1 MTTRKCL
8 YLGFSD
14 SDLIGVE
21 DRIAKEDSKLAD
33 TINLLYITAA
43 TGLFFRGS
51 KIESRM
57 LKFCQSHATP
67 LSGMAKCELAKFK
80 QPAVTF
86 CLIKIVRPRQC
97 GECHQRTAVDPEV
110 A

>member
-33 TINLLYITAA
+33 AINLLYIW
-43 TGLFFRGS
+43 
-51 KIESRM
+51 
-57 LKFCQSHATP
+57 
-67 LSGMAKCELAKFK
+67 
-80 QPAVTF
+80 
-86 CLIKIVRPRQC
+86 
-97 GECHQRTAVDPEV
+97 
-110 A
+110 